1 MEKLS
6 LQRLVG
12 KGYKDFWNFK
22 GRYCVCKGSRGSK
35 KSKTTALWHIFN
47 MMKYKDANT
56 LVVRKTERTLKD
68 SCYADL
74 KWAIHKLKV
83 DNLWKCTVNPLE
95 IVYTPTGQKILF
107 RGFDDPLKITSIT
120 VSTGVK
126 TIKTRAFYG
135 CTNLTSIIIPNSV
148 TTIGGKA
155 FVGCS
160 SWSGDVTI
168 PNNVK
173 RIDYQT
179 FGDCSSLTSITLP
192 DGVIAIETWAFGGCS
207 SLTSINIPD
216 DVTSIGYGA
225 FYNCSSLTSINIPD
239 GVTNIEYSTFFG
251 CSSLSSII
259 LPADVTSIGRFAFGD
274 CSSLTSITCKAITPP
289 AVESS
294 AFSNNIAKDIPVYVP
309 CESVA
314 DYQADAEWSYFTNIQ
329 CMPEKETAVDDIRTS
344 TTNTQKIFRDGQLLI
359 IHNDQIYDLRG
370 TKAM

>member
-1 MEKLS
+1 MKKLIT
-6 LQRLVG
+6 LLLALVA
-12 KGYKDFWNFK
+12 
-22 GRYCVCKGSRGSK
+22 
-35 KSKTTALWHIFN
+35 T
-47 MMKYKDANT
+47 NT
-56 LVVRKTERTLKD
+56 LWAYDFSVDGIYYNILTDKTNEVEVASGYPKYTGDIIIPSSVTYNGSTYSVTTIGLEAFH
-68 SCYADL
+68 SCYKMTSVIIPGSVTSIRPYAFQNCDSL
-74 KWAIHKLKV
+74 
-83 DNLWKCTVNPLE
+83 
-95 IVYTPTGQKILF
+95 
-107 RGFDDPLKITSIT
+107 TSIT
-120 VSTGVK
+120 LPDDLT
-126 TIKTRAFYG
+126 TIGSNAFAF
-135 CTNLTSIIIPNSV
+135 CENLTSINIPNNV

-160 SWSGDVTI
+160 SWSGNVTI

-216 DVTSIGYGA
+216 DVTSIGDGA

-259 LPADVTSIGRFAFGD
+259 LPAGVTSIGRFAFGD

-289 AVESS
+289 AVESP
-294 AFSNNIAKDIPVYVP
+294 ALSNNISKDIPVYVP

-329 CMPEKETAVDDIRTS
+329 CMPEDESAVDNVHSQSPMANCQKTIR
-344 TTNTQKIFRDGQLLI
+344 NGQLIILRDGKTY
-359 IHNDQIYDLRG
+359 NVMG
-370 TKAM
+370 MEVGE

>member
-1 MEKLS
+1 MKKLFFLFLALAATTS
-6 LQRLVG
+6 LWAE
-12 KGYKDFWNFK
+12 DFEVDGIYYNILTDK
-22 GRYCVCKGSRGSK
+22 TNEVEVTSGSSKYTGSVAIP
-35 KSKTTALWHIFN
+35 STVTYNGSTYSVTTIGLEAFH
-47 MMKYKDANT
+47 
-56 LVVRKTERTLKD
+56 
-68 SCYADL
+68 SCYKMTSVIIPGSVTSIRPYAFQNCDSL
-74 KWAIHKLKV
+74 
-83 DNLWKCTVNPLE
+83 
-95 IVYTPTGQKILF
+95 
-107 RGFDDPLKITSIT
+107 TSIT
-120 VSTGVK
+120 LPDDLT
-126 TIKTRAFYG
+126 TIGSNAFAF
-135 CTNLTSIIIPNSV
+135 CENLTSINIPNSV

-160 SWSGDVTI
+160 SWSGNVTI

-216 DVTSIGYGA
+216 DVTSIGDGA

-259 LPADVTSIGRFAFGD
+259 LPAGVTSIGRFAFGD

-289 AVESS
+289 AVESP
-294 AFSNNIAKDIPVYVP
+294 AFSNNISKDIPVYVP

-329 CMPEKETAVDDIRTS
+329 CMPEDESAVDNVHSQS
-344 TTNTQKIFRDGQLLI
+344 TNSQKILRDGQLI
-359 IHNDQIYDLRG
+359 IIRDGVEYN
-370 TKAM
+370 AMGVEL